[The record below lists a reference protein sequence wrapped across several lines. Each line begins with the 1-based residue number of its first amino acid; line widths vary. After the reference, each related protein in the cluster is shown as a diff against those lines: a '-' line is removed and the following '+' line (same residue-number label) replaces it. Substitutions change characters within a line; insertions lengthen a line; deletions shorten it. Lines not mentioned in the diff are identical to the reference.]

1 MRVGHSPAKTNVA
14 KVARSTALAVVVV
27 VGALATAAPAGA
39 AVSSASPATVA
50 SAPASGNSAV
60 DPSIGHR
67 YRHGWVGLRG
77 RPAVHAA
84 AGAATTTNPLIYRGG
99 VGGVGVTTGTPS
111 IYLVFY
117 GSQWGTQ
124 GTTTVGGRTYAT
136 FTGDTKSVAPL
147 LQEFFAGLGTAG
159 ETWSGVMTQYC
170 QGGLTGATT
179 CPAGTVH
186 VGFPTNGTLSG
197 VWEDSSV
204 ASPAQATG
212 AQLAAESQT
221 AAAHFGN
228 TTAASNRNVQYVI
241 VSPSGTHPDG
251 FNTTAGN
258 FCAWHDYS
266 GDTSLGVVSQPNGP
280 TTFTNLPYIPDMG
293 ASCGQNFVNAG
304 AAGTLDGVTIVE
316 GHEYAE
322 TVTDQFPAGGWT
334 DSTGAENGDKCS
346 WITAGATGGAQN
358 VTFATGSFAMQAT
371 WGNDGASGAGAC
383 QISHAYVTSSVVS
396 VTNPGAQSGTTGTSS
411 SLQMVASDSA
421 SGQTLTWAATGL
433 PAGLTIGSSS
443 GLISGTPTAA
453 VWNAPVTV
461 TLTDGFGTVGTTSFT
476 WTVASPGGNTVT
488 VVAPPSVAS
497 STAMAIS
504 PVQPSAADTQVGQ
517 TYTWSASGLP
527 SGLSINATTGA
538 ISGVPAFPTST
549 TATVTATDAA
559 GFAGSAQI
567 LWTVNN
573 KVTVSNPGPLV
584 SAPSVAITPI
594 QLVASDSASGQTF
607 TWSATGLPSGLS
619 IDPSTGIVSG
629 SPTSAGSSTAVVTA
643 TDTTSAAGSA
653 SFTWTISDVIVVTNP
668 GAQSSISGAAVVGLV
683 SSATDSAAG
692 QTLTWSATGL
702 PAGLVINSATGTI
715 SGTPTTACAC
725 SVTLTA
731 TDTTTAFGKATFT
744 WTVTNAVS
752 VTSPGAKSSAT
763 GAAIASLTLPV
774 SDSSSVATIASW
786 SATGLPT
793 GLAINATTGTVT
805 GTPTTAGIYSVTIKA
820 TDSAGFA
827 GSASFSWTIANTVTV
842 TAKAAQTSTT
852 GTAISTVTNSA
863 TDSQSGQT
871 FTWSATGLP
880 TGLSISSSSGSITG
894 TPTAPCSCSVTVKAT
909 DKTGAS
915 GTTVIT
921 WTVNNRVTVSSV
933 SAQASTSGKAVTS
946 VTARATDSQSGQ
958 TFTWS
963 ATGLPAG
970 LTIGATTGTMSGT
983 PTAACS
989 CAVIL
994 TATDTSGAKG
1004 TTTFTWKV
1012 SNTVTVTSPGSQSTA
1027 LATSVSLQIKGTD
1040 SATGQTLTW
1049 TATGLPAGLAMAS
1062 STGLITGKP
1071 TAAGTASVTVK
1082 ATDTSGASGSVTFT
1096 WTTK

>member
-1 MRVGHSPAKTNVA
+1 
-14 KVARSTALAVVVV
+14 
-27 VGALATAAPAGA
+27 
-39 AVSSASPATVA
+39 
-50 SAPASGNSAV
+50 
-60 DPSIGHR
+60 
-67 YRHGWVGLRG
+67 
-77 RPAVHAA
+77 
-84 AGAATTTNPLIYRGG
+84 

-124 GTTTVGGRTYAT
+124 GSTTIGGRSYAT
-136 FTGDTKSVAPL
+136 FTGDTKGMAPV

-170 QGGLTGATT
+170 QGGTAGATT

-197 VWEDSSV
+197 VWEDTSV
-204 ASPAQATG
+204 TSPTQATG
-212 AQLAAESQT
+212 AQLAAESQS
-221 AAAHFGN
+221 AATHFGN
-228 TTAASNRNVQYVI
+228 TTAAANRNVQYVI
-241 VSPSGTHPDG
+241 VSPTGTHPDG

-266 GDTSLGVVSQPNGP
+266 GDTSLGTISQPNGP

-383 QISHAYVTSSVVS
+383 QISHPYVTSSVVS
-396 VTNPGAQSGTTGTSS
+396 VTNPGAQSGSTGSS
-411 SLQMVASDSA
+411 TSLQMAATDSA
-421 SGQTLTWAATGL
+421 SGQTLAWSASGL
-433 PAGLTIGSSS
+433 PAGLTIASTT
-443 GLISGTPTAA
+443 GLISGTPTTA

-461 TLTDGFGTVGTTSFT
+461 TATDGLGTVGSTSFT

-488 VVAPPSVAS
+488 VTAPANVTSF
-497 STAMAIS
+497 TATAIA
-504 PVQPSAADTQVGQ
+504 PVQPSAVDTQAGQ
-517 TYTWSASGLP
+517 TYVWSATGLP
-527 SGLSINATTGA
+527 AGLSISSSTGA
-538 ISGVPAFPTST
+538 ISGIPLSSASS

-559 GFAGSAQI
+559 GTAGSAQI
-567 LWTVNN
+567 NWTVTN
-573 KVTVSNPGPLV
+573 KVTVTNPGPLV
-584 SAPSVAITPI
+584 SAPGVAITPV
-594 QLVASDSASGQTF
+594 QLTASDSAVGQTL
-607 TWSATGLPSGLS
+607 TWSAIGLPSGLS
-619 IDPSTGIVSG
+619 IDASTGIVSG
-629 SPTSAGSSTAVVTA
+629 TPTTTGSSTAVVTA
-643 TDTTSAAGSA
+643 TDASTANGSA
-653 SFTWTISDVIVVTNP
+653 TFAWTISNVIVVTNP
-668 GAQSSISGAAVVGLV
+668 GAQASTSGTAIAGLV
-683 SSATDSAAG
+683 SSASDSASG
-692 QTLTWSATGL
+692 QTLTWSASGL

-731 TDTTTAFGKATFT
+731 TDTTAAFAKATFN
-744 WTVTNAVS
+744 WTVTNAVT
-752 VTSPGAKSSAT
+752 VASPGAKSSPT
-763 GAAIASLTLPV
+763 GVAIANLTLTV
-774 SDSSSVATIASW
+774 SDSSPVATIASW

-793 GLAINATTGTVT
+793 GLTINAATGTVT
-805 GTPTTAGIYSVTIKA
+805 GTPTTAGIYSVTIRA

-842 TAKAAQTSTT
+842 AAKAAQTSTT

-880 TGLSISSSSGSITG
+880 TGLSISSTSGSITG
-894 TPTAPCSCSVTVKAT
+894 TPSAPCSCSVTVKAT

-915 GTTVIT
+915 GTTVIA

-946 VTARATDSQSGQ
+946 VTARATDSQSSQ

-989 CAVIL
+989 CAVTL

-1012 SNTVTVTSPGSQSTA
+1012 SNTVTVTSPGNQSTT

-1040 SATGQTLTW
+1040 SASGQTLTW
-1049 TATGLPAGLAMAS
+1049 TSTGLPAGLAIAS